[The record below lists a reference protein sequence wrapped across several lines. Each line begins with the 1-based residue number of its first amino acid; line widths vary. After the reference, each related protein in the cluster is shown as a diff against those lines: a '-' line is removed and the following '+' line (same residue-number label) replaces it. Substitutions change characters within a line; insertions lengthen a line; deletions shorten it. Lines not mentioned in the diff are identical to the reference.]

1 MAGGLSAPGVQVDAA
16 MLETRDGHGRHELV
30 KSQAPTGQGT
40 VVAGLRA
47 HGAELVGEV
56 GRYED
61 THRLCTV
68 RDPDRSLAA
77 SS

>member
-1 MAGGLSAPGVQVDAA
+1 VAGGLSAPGVQVDAA
-16 MLETRDGHGRHELV
+16 MMETRDGHGRLELV
-30 KSQAPTGQGT
+30 KFQAPTGPGT

-61 THRLCTV
+61 TYRLCTV
-68 RDPDRSLAA
+68 RDSVGR
-77 SS
+77 